1 MVKENRHLS
10 IMRNPERT
18 SVMADHAYKATAK
31 SQLERLA
38 TLTDVVYAVALVLII
53 SWLPLPEESHS
64 GGAVWL
70 LDLWAEYSQNIIAVV
85 IGLVFSI
92 MYWIRSNTLMT
103 ALDRTDG
110 VHTGFS
116 IASVFFLLLLLY
128 IVRVSAEVA
137 APSRRAGESIAVALI
152 GIAAGAAWWWARRKK
167 LVREGIS
174 KDEMLGVQIE
184 AFAEPMAALVTLP
197 FAYVGELAWNLAW
210 LAYIPIAAF
219 LRRRD
224 AKTRERL

>member
-1 MVKENRHLS
+1 M
-10 IMRNPERT
+10 PEQ
-18 SVMADHAYKATAK
+18 AYRATAK

-53 SWLPLPEESHS
+53 SWLPLPEESHAT
-64 GGAVWL
+64 GAVWL
-70 LDLWAEYSQNIIAVV
+70 IDLWAEYSQNIIAVV

-110 VHTGFS
+110 FHTGLS

-128 IVRVSAEVA
+128 MVRVSAEVA
-137 APSRRAGESIAVALI
+137 APSRRAGESVAVALI
-152 GIAAGAAWWWARRKK
+152 GLAAGAAWWWARRKG

-174 KDEMLGVQIE
+174 KEEMLSVQLE
-184 AFAEPMAALVTLP
+184 AFTEPLAALVTLP
-197 FAYVGELAWNLAW
+197 FAFVGELAWNLAW
-210 LAYIPIAAF
+210 LAYIPIAAI
-219 LRRRD
+219 LRRRGETQQD
-224 AKTRERL
+224 HA

>member
-1 MVKENRHLS
+1 MVDS
-10 IMRNPERT
+10 G
-18 SVMADHAYKATAK
+18 HAGTAR
-31 SQLERLA
+31 SQLQRLGN
-38 TLTDVVYAVALVLII
+38 LTDVVYAVALVLII
-53 SWLPLPEESHS
+53 QWLPLPEESHAT
-64 GGAVWL
+64 GAVWL
-70 LDLWAEYSQNIIAVV
+70 VDLWAEYSQNIIAVV

-110 VHTGFS
+110 VHTGLS

-137 APSRRAGESIAVALI
+137 APSRRAGESVAVALI
-152 GIAAGAAWWWARRKK
+152 GIAAGVAWWWARRKG

-210 LAYIPIAAF
+210 FAYIPIAAF

-224 AKTRERL
+224 KRIREQL